1 MFTQVTETIFRDMFQ
16 AIRPDNFTRPGLVA
30 LFDHLENYEDET
42 GEQVEFDV
50 IGLCCDFDEYANW
63 AEFSDEWDYFLFSN
77 GIESENFEQLQ
88 EYTTVIRFGDSSFI
102 INYSAL

>member
-1 MFTQVTETIFRDMFQ
+1 MFTQVTETIFRDAFQ
-16 AIRPDNFTRPGLVA
+16 AIRPDNFTRAGLVA

-50 IGLCCDFDEYANW
+50 IGLCCDFAEYANW
-63 AEFSDEWDYFLFSN
+63 AEFHDDYDDFLFSN

-88 EYTTVIRFGDSSFI
+88 EYTTVIRFGESSFI
-102 INYSAL
+102 IQAF